1 MGFSLK
7 NVVSWGRTSKEYVA
21 MFALSPKDL
30 EKPILGCSDGP
41 ASFNHTLT
49 RLGGCV
55 TSVDPL
61 YAFDGGQLERRIDET
76 SPLVVAQTYQNVY
89 EFVWRS
95 FVSAE
100 QLIDARLQAMK
111 LFLTDYEAGRA
122 ERRYL
127 EGSLPALPFADG
139 TFELALCSHF
149 LFLYSQHFSV
159 DFHIKAVEELSRVA
173 SEVRVFPLLE
183 LGSRPSRH
191 LDTVVNELKDSGYVV
206 TLKPVDYKVQKGGNK
221 MLVVTAT

>member
-1 MGFSLK
+1 
-7 NVVSWGRTSKEYVA
+7 

-30 EKPILGCSDGP
+30 EKSILGCGDGP

-49 RLGGCV
+49 RLGGRV

-61 YAFDGGQLERRIDET
+61 YAFDVGQLGRRIDET
-76 SPLVVAQTYQNVY
+76 SPLVVAQTYQNVH

-95 FVSAE
+95 FVSVS
-100 QLIDARLQAMK
+100 QLIDTRRQAMK

-122 ERRYL
+122 ERRYF

-149 LFLYSQHFSV
+149 LFLYSQHFSA
-159 DFHIKAVEELSRVA
+159 DFHIKAVEELLRVA

-191 LDTVVNELKDSGYVV
+191 LDAVVDELNNHRYTV
-206 TLKPVDYKVQKGGNK
+206 TLKQVDYEVQKGGNK